1 MSAAPPKG
9 PNAYSRF
16 IPREELGS
24 FAAWKPGAFSD
35 AAPQA
40 EAQAPAA
47 PPEPTVEEW
56 RQKIAAARQ
65 EGYKDGYR
73 DGLVALEGFK
83 QSFAQQATAQVGTLV
98 KSFDTQFQDLDQ
110 RIAEAV
116 ARTAVQLA
124 RQVLRSELHST
135 PEHVARVAAEAV
147 ETVLHSA
154 RHITVQVHP
163 QDLPLVAAGAQEVLQ
178 ARGARLVAHAGVK
191 RGGCRVNSDAGSIDA
206 GIATRWA
213 QAAAALG
220 SDEPWADD
228 EHTEGNE

>member
-124 RQVLRSELHST
+124 RQVLRSEIASN
-135 PEHVARVAAEAV
+135 PAIVSQVASEAV
-147 ETVLHSA
+147 GAVLLSA
-154 RHITVQVHP
+154 RHITVHVNPH
-163 QDLPLVAAGAQEVLQ
+163 DLPLVAEGAEEALK
-178 ARGARLVAHAGVK
+178 ARGARLVADAAIE
-191 RGGCRVNSDAGSIDA
+191 RGGVLVESDLGSIDA
-206 GIATRWA
+206 RVASRWT
-213 QAAAALG
+213 QAANALG
-220 SDEPWADD
+220 TD
-228 EHTEGNE
+228 TEWGSEA